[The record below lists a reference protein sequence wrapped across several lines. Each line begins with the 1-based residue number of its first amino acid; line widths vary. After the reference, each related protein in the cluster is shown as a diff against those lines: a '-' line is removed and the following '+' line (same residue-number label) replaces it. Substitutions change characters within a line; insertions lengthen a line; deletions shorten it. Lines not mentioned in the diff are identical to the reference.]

1 MCYACASIHTDVY
14 SHTNPLQG
22 AWGHPLCSPEREA
35 RAGGRG
41 EASTNPPGVSH
52 DVCQSAALQ
61 KLHHNPQLIADKVAV
76 VHVNHVFMMVISH
89 DYNLWGRERRCVNCY
104 KHSLTLVLTFFFAV
118 LFSLCLVRAPLWIT
132 ASLILVPTR
141 KQNQSIYIK

>member
-1 MCYACASIHTDVY
+1 MCYACASIHTDIH
-14 SHTNPLQG
+14 SHTNPPTGSQG
-22 AWGHPLCSPEREA
+22 TPPLLSSAWGE
-35 RAGGRG
+35 GRRQG
-41 EASTNPPGVSH
+41 WGSTNPPGVSH

-61 KLHHNPQLIADKVAV
+61 KLHHNPQLIADKVTV
-76 VHVNHVFMMVISH
+76 VHVNHVLMMVISH